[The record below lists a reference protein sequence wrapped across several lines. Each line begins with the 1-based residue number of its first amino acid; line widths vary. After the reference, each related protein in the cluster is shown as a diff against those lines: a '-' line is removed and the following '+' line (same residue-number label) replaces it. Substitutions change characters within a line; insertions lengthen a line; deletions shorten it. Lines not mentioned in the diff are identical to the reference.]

1 MSSWPGCQV
10 FLTVAPTPLVPL
22 QPSVHHKGAIIV
34 TESMKRLTIE
44 DQWDKM
50 RVLSDEE
57 INGENHQGTKFTA
70 IEQPKEPCVDII
82 RKLAHNLRVSGIEQ
96 SILDV
101 KEFVDKKLNSM
112 LQLDMNSDS
121 AKDSDELR
129 KESAIAIAM
138 CTLRPDLD
146 DHTKSPDDNFF
157 FKLNDALRRQL
168 EVVQRHDGVGRDFMY
183 FLMKG
188 LEDLPPFSN
197 SGAESIVWR
206 GVSAEGAVKVLTNYK
221 PGSMVR
227 WIGMSTATLKPSVAV
242 EYAGQ
247 GGLLLRISLQRKK
260 SMARDLKLHS
270 VVATEDEIL
279 LMPNICLKVC
289 EVSKFYGM
297 RTVVLEE
304 IGAISKTKSNITKAS
319 AAQGLMAATT
329 PQQQS
334 QPISQPT

>member
-260 SMARDLKLHS
+260 INGAGPQAPLGCCDRGRD
-270 VVATEDEIL
+270 
-279 LMPNICLKVC
+279 
-289 EVSKFYGM
+289 
-297 RTVVLEE
+297 
-304 IGAISKTKSNITKAS
+304 S
-319 AAQGLMAATT
+319 AYAKHLPQGLRGE
-329 PQQQS
+329 
-334 QPISQPT
+334 